1 MFEGIRG
8 NSFTGDIAL
17 DDISFTVGAANCI
30 QRPYDSL
37 PPGVTTSAPT
47 LSTSS
52 SVAPTTIGK
61 FVFISIRIEQK
72 KQKTKKIIVTTSLL
86 EVLEKVRFYRAL
98 SGISRIILLD
108 KHFSFLKYLST
119 GNSVINLLFHFNSI
133 WLSISGNIGN
143 DCNFDVGICKWT
155 FASYGQF
162 NWTRH
167 QGSTASSGTGPKYD
181 HTRGNSGTC
190 SSHV

>member
-8 NSFTGDIAL
+8 NSYTGDIAL

-98 SGISRIILLD
+98 SG
-108 KHFSFLKYLST
+108 Y
-119 GNSVINLLFHFNSI
+119 V
-133 WLSISGNIGN
+133 
-143 DCNFDVGICKWT
+143 
-155 FASYGQF
+155 
-162 NWTRH
+162 
-167 QGSTASSGTGPKYD
+167 
-181 HTRGNSGTC
+181 
-190 SSHV
+190 